1 MYLYRFV
8 FICIYCAFGF
18 LDMGSSFHYV
28 LITIHSFNMCVFTDP
43 GGGAGIERG
52 VNAVEKKKK

>member
-1 MYLYRFV
+1 
-8 FICIYCAFGF
+8 
-18 LDMGSSFHYV
+18 MGSSFHYV

-52 VNAVEKKKK
+52 VNAVEKKKKERKKKGRKKK